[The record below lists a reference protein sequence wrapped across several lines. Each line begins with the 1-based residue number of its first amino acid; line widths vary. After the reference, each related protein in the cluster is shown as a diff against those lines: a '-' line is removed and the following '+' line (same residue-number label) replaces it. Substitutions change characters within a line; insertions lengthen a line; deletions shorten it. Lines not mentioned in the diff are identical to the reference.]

1 MVALAFTGSLA
12 SGSES
17 QRNAKVT
24 IRMND
29 EFLSKNLRI
38 LFNDKSS
45 IGLERGGD
53 IRAFPFG
60 VTHIHAAFG
69 RISKC

>member
-1 MVALAFTGSLA
+1 MD
-12 SGSES
+12 
-17 QRNAKVT
+17 QRAQEVLKVT
-24 IRMND
+24 IKMND

-45 IGLERGGD
+45 IGLDRGGD

-60 VTHIHAAFG
+60 ESHIYAAFRG
-69 RISKC
+69 ISKC